1 MKVMSPLKTPAKT
14 TEQKIFKFVLFVV
27 LPLMAILT
35 VYSFVTINSK
45 KDSAAERLINDQSGN
60 ANKRIAFFFDPIYR
74 DFGYLQTLGSEG
86 LLNPHSSGDTINF
99 LRLYLESY
107 LQYALQI
114 IFWDGKHTF
123 VYKINEGECTLA
135 EEVIDPE
142 HVKFFDKVLKNRDSE
157 NIEWEE
163 GVSDFS
169 VMPAI
174 AVNNSKANQ
183 SFTVAADID
192 MTDFF
197 DGLKTHMQERL
208 FLLSGDPTEKQLPRQ
223 FTFTDEGDPD
233 IEVTNDPVI
242 LNVYTQWKSN
252 KPGAAE
258 TSNRM
263 VFNGKAWWVSIR
275 KLHIKNRDLYSGY
288 ILAEAEMLS
297 GFYKGRQK
305 FIAISLISFTIVL
318 IATVFLWKRYQRD
331 IEHSALPPMLNKMTN
346 EQLLKAIAAG
356 EDDQLEFKST
366 LRWNLHTNKP
376 DKAME
381 IACLKTI
388 AAFLNSDGGTLLVG
402 VEDDGNIISIA
413 ADQFPN
419 EDKFLLHFNN
429 LINQHLGL
437 ETTDSFSFDIRHLES
452 GDIMVVDCM
461 PSPVPAYVTCDGKE
475 EFYIRVG
482 PGTRPLT
489 TRDALEYIRNH
500 F

>member
-1 MKVMSPLKTPAKT
+1 MKLLAPLKTPAKN
-14 TEQKIFKFVLFVV
+14 TEQKIFKFVLVV
-27 LPLMAILT
+27 VMPLMVALT
-35 VYSFVTINSK
+35 LYSFDVINTK
-45 KDSAAERLINDQSGN
+45 KHEFAGNEIAAQGGIL
-60 ANKRIAFFFDPIYR
+60 NKRISMFLDPISR
-74 DFGYLQTLGSEG
+74 DIGYLQTLGNEKELRPSDPKAVQRTLYNFSKTHLQEVRQVVFWDKKEVSVYAVSPGYCEQIETTISPSHRAFLDETLEKANSSAIDWSEG
-86 LLNPHSSGDTINF
+86 LLETSVMAAMFFNAQKPCVVATDVNAAAF
-99 LRLYLESY
+99 
-107 LQYALQI
+107 
-114 IFWDGKHTF
+114 F
-123 VYKINEGECTLA
+123 EG
-135 EEVIDPE
+135 
-142 HVKFFDKVLKNRDSE
+142 LKNHE
-157 NIEWEE
+157 N
-163 GVSDFS
+163 DRMFL
-169 VMPAI
+169 M
-174 AVNNSKANQ
+174 SKQ
-183 SFTVAADID
+183 
-192 MTDFF
+192 
-197 DGLKTHMQERL
+197 QER
-208 FLLSGDPTEKQLPRQ
+208 LPRQ
-223 FTFTDEGDPD
+223 FTFTDQGDPD

-258 TSNRM
+258 KSNRM
-263 VFNGKAWWVSIR
+263 VLNGKAWWVSIR